1 MEFLGDLECVI
12 GHLGNGQTI
21 EVKSRPGTHDVV
33 LLSPVTLVISRV
45 RSLGTQFVSRFDIS
59 QNLKEK
65 GLFLKC
71 AWVDTDSLAVLTS
84 LGKLVLFRVEK
95 ERLAPTLIISSRHGE
110 YTAVSAYQNRFI
122 LVGDVHGNLIVLS
135 LSGMI
140 LQRKTIAEYAIK
152 QIEVTRTKLAVLMSD
167 GRVFWANI
175 AKAIVAT
182 HDVDVFQSLGDFH
195 LIPKTW
201 TKVVGHWEN
210 HLFALCNTGDNVLVT
225 DFEKFHKELKC
236 EGVTS
241 LYFSPRM
248 SNLFLACRKEIN
260 IWNSE
265 RDSLSAYTCN
275 DCVCGHS
282 MTIANQSVLVVVE
295 QGILLYS
302 IMKLAHSSTPMF
314 FSNSQ
319 VVDWRILRDRN
330 VVSVHQCPGDD
341 PIRHVAAD
349 GYDNFT
355 AVATGTDVRLFS
367 RRLGSFIQGKYRI
380 PRIETMCWHKHW
392 LLVIT
397 REQRTGKH
405 FAEFLEVCPD
415 GLKRVKKIALTGKPT
430 CLGSDM
436 FHHAVIG
443 VKKSVVV
450 INAELEVWECVIP
463 WTLADVYP
471 CVRHHTLFGL
481 TRSREFVSLSM
492 FREDSQPTVIMQ
504 NVSFFTICAEQS
516 LMFCVQGHNIL
527 MAKLGSRKLEP
538 FGSTDS
544 PVIGIEPAKRSLL
557 LYEDKQLHLLSYLD
571 CLIVMRL
578 DNPQT
583 SLKLLEKSGERKLP
597 FLTNLLLTAIAMKR
611 APACIRLLKSF
622 PLDLQRQVTVHALRR
637 LERCDR
643 SLLKDLIDNPLAL
656 FCAISDTHT
665 SEGYDTITFHSNSD
679 NTSTDYK
686 LAALLLPVLLEEYGP
701 SVAFPAAFFCLT
713 VDHSSLESVRSYA
726 RFLEPLLV
734 KAIATSTE
742 TVSCVGM
749 EIEVGMY
756 AELKQELEE
765 VVCLCIADLI
775 KQLRPQD
782 ALEISALMRV
792 PMTACLTRPQYV
804 SLKTQFSQSQ
814 LHAQFTELT
823 TSNRIYPYQITI
835 LIRDF
840 DAAGWTEWSTAL
852 RNCTNSTSL

>member
-45 RSLGTQFVSRFDIS
+45 RCLGTQFVARFDIS
-59 QNLKEK
+59 QNLKGK

-71 AWVDTDSLAVLTS
+71 VWVNTDSLAVLTS

-95 ERLAPTLIISSRHGE
+95 ERLVATLIISSRHGE
-110 YTAVSAYQNRFI
+110 YTAVSAYKGRFI

-140 LQRKTIAEYAIK
+140 LQRKTISEYAIK

-167 GRVFWANI
+167 GRVFWASI

-182 HDVDVFQSLGDFH
+182 HDVDVFQSVGEFH
-195 LIPKTW
+195 LIDGTNW

-210 HLFALCNTGDNVLVT
+210 HLFALCNTSDSILVT

-236 EGVTS
+236 EGVTT
-241 LYFSPRM
+241 LYFSPR
-248 SNLFLACRKEIN
+248 SNLFLVRRKEISV
-260 IWNSE
+260 WNSE
-265 RDSLSAYTCN
+265 RDSLAAYACN

-282 MTIANQSVLVVVE
+282 MTIANQCVLVVVE
-295 QGILLYS
+295 RGILLYS
-302 IMKLAHSSTPMF
+302 VMKLAKSPTPMF
-314 FSNSQ
+314 FNNSQ

-341 PIRHVAAD
+341 PIRCVAAD

-355 AVATGTDVRLFS
+355 AVATYTDVRLFS
-367 RRLGSFIQGKYRI
+367 RRLGSFIPGKYRI
-380 PRIETMCWHKHW
+380 PHIETMCWHKQW

-405 FAEFLEVCPD
+405 FAECLEVCSD
-415 GLKRVKKIALTGKPT
+415 GLKRVKEILLAGKST
-430 CLGSDM
+430 CIGSDM
-436 FHHAVIG
+436 FHYAIIG
-443 VKKSVVV
+443 MKKSVVV
-450 INAELEVWECVIP
+450 INKDLEVWECVIP
-463 WTLADVYP
+463 WTLTDVCP

-481 TRSREFVSLSM
+481 TRNREFVSLSM
-492 FREDSQPTVIMQ
+492 FKEDSQPTVIMR
-504 NVSFFTICAEQS
+504 NVSFFTVCAEQS
-516 LMFCVQGHNIL
+516 LMFCVQGHNIF
-527 MAKLGSRKLEP
+527 MAKLGSRNLEP
-538 FGSTDS
+538 FGSTES
-544 PVIGIEPAKRSLL
+544 PVIGIEPARRSLI
-557 LYEDKQLHLLSYLD
+557 LYNVKTLHLLSYLD

-578 DNPQT
+578 DNLQT

-611 APACIRLLKSF
+611 APACIRLIKSF

-637 LERCDR
+637 LESSDR
-643 SLLKDLIDNPLAL
+643 SLLKDLIENPLAL

-665 SEGYDTITFHSNSD
+665 SEGYDTITFHSNS
-679 NTSTDYK
+679 NSTSPDCK

-775 KQLRPQD
+775 KQLLPQD

-814 LHAQFTELT
+814 LHAQFTELI
-823 TSNRIYPYQITI
+823 TSNRIYPYQVTI

-840 DAAGWTEWSTAL
+840 DAAGWTQWSTAL
-852 RNCTNSTSL
+852 RNCTNSNSL